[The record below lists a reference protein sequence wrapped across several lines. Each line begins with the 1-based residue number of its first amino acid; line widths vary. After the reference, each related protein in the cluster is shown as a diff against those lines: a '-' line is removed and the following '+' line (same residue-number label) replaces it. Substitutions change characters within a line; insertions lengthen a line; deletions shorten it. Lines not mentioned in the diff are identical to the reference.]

1 MKSDESIA
9 LAKIANILLRKNIS
23 KIFLPD
29 NRAIYLSNRYLD
41 EFSLIIEDYSS
52 FYYTNESHP
61 SITIFSDG
69 TIYNDI
75 LSGNKKT
82 LLNKAKM
89 VYNIL
94 VDNLKLKYF
103 WKEIKR

>member
-9 LAKIANILLRKNIS
+9 LAKIARILLRKNIS
-23 KIFLPD
+23 KIYLPD
-29 NRAIYLSNRYLD
+29 NRAIYLSNRYLG
-41 EFSLIIEDYSS
+41 EFSFVVEDYSS
-52 FYYTNESHP
+52 FYYTDESHP
-61 SITIFSDG
+61 SVTVLFDGNIYSDM
-69 TIYNDI
+69 
-75 LSGNKKT
+75 LSGNEKD
-82 LLNKAKM
+82 LLNKAKI

>member
-9 LAKIANILLRKNIS
+9 LAKIAKILLRKNIS
-23 KIFLPD
+23 KIFLTD
-29 NRAIYLSNRYLD
+29 NRVLYLSNRYLE

-52 FYYTNESHP
+52 FYYTEETHP
-61 SITIFSDG
+61 AITVFFDG
-69 TIYNDI
+69 TIYTDI
-75 LSGNKKT
+75 LSGDEKA
-82 LLNKAKM
+82 LLNRAKL
-89 VYNIL
+89 VYNIM